1 MHRNFSDLFSVI
13 AALARLSK
21 HSEWLINPLLFL
33 ALKNIRPMIT
43 PPLTMQ
49 LYYVELRVL
58 LYRILHVDLARSR
71 SRSSTVYGTVLGVPY
86 VVTGTVV
93 RSFGVRYLYPCST
106 RGYSVRESYRTGS
119 TLAPLPYRYG
129 STVPQYL

>member
-86 VVTGTVV
+86 VAYWYSRKVVWRTVPV
-93 RSFGVRYLYPCST
+93 PVLYPRLQCT
-106 RGYSVRESYRTGS
+106 GIVSYR
-119 TLAPLPYRYG
+119 
-129 STVPQYL
+129 